1 MRPSRHQSRKGA
13 SVTKRFLTAAVL
25 VAAIAAAFASSAAA
39 NHSWGTYHWARTA
52 NPFTIQLGDNLT
64 TNWDPYLAQAS
75 SDWSADTAGN
85 PLNTTVVAGSTSQRK
100 CRPTRGRVE
109 VCNAAYGNNGWLG
122 VAQIWISG
130 GSHITQGTTKMNDT
144 YYNSPFYNTPVW
156 RAMVVCQEVGHT
168 FGLDHQDESGAD
180 FHTCMD
186 YANNPDADNTHPN
199 RHDYEQLATI
209 YSHLDST
216 STIGLAPAGLA
227 GREGHA
233 GRVSVARSDRISS
246 STIVE
251 RFSDGSARVTEIVWA
266 LA

>member
-1 MRPSRHQSRKGA
+1 
-13 SVTKRFLTAAVL
+13 VTKRFLIVAVFVAAAAV
-25 VAAIAAAFASSAAA
+25 FASSAAA
-39 NHSWGTYHWARTA
+39 SHSWGNYHWARTA
-52 NPFTIQLGDNLT
+52 NPFTIMLGDNLT
-64 TNWDPYLAQAS
+64 STWDPYLSQAS
-75 SDWSADTAGN
+75 SDCSADTAGN
-85 PLNTTVVAGSTSQRK
+85 PLNTTVVPGGSNPRK

-109 VCNAAYGNNGWLG
+109 VCNFAYGNNGWLG
-122 VAQIWISG
+122 LAQIWISG
-130 GSHITQGTTKMNDT
+130 GSHITQGATKMNDT
-144 YYNSPFYNTPVW
+144 YYNSPPYNNPTW

-186 YANNPDADNTHPN
+186 YASNPDADNTHPN
-199 RHDYEQLATI
+199 FHDYQQLAAI
-209 YSHLDST
+209 YAHLDST
-216 STIGLAPAGLA
+216 STIGFAQTGLA

-233 GRVSVARSDRISS
+233 GRVSVHRSDRIST